1 MSEAQL
7 TLVLNATEIR
17 VLKGALLVELARFE
31 MNARED
37 AQPEIWW
44 PSLNAARRVLTALSN
59 KANKHLE

>member
-7 TLVLNATEIR
+7 TLLLNATEIR